1 MKNIIFE
8 RRYREMPLNR
18 GSVPQQRLALERLP
32 EFAAELVRLNVDVI
46 VATGTLAPLA
56 AKLATTTIPRPCDVS
71 KPLQR
76 ACCMP
81 VRRCSSSSRLLQF
94 TAGGARRE
102 S

>member
-46 VATGTLAPLA
+46 VATGTLGGD
-56 AKLATTTIPRPCDVS
+56 PRRIASVHSGTVVGFVGSETWITRYLSGCV
-71 KPLQR
+71 
-76 ACCMP
+76 
-81 VRRCSSSSRLLQF
+81 LL
-94 TAGGARRE
+94 GLRE
-102 S
+102 IA